1 MVEALALRNGRIGD
15 ARDEFCDGRSLGSPP
30 LVHGLEIY
38 SELLAAGAQSE
49 ILPKP
54 LDPRKM
60 SDTEMDGGVA
70 LGGTSPTHSQ
80 LADEINGGA
89 MDVKSNG
96 APSVADSTISSRL
109 YVACLLCPLP
119 HRC

>member
-1 MVEALALRNGRIGD
+1 MGELAMLETNSVMVTASGVRRSCTDSKFILNFWQQ
-15 ARDEFCDGRSLGSPP
+15 ARKVRFHQNHSTIS
-30 LVHGLEIY
+30 
-38 SELLAAGAQSE
+38 
-49 ILPKP
+49 
-54 LDPRKM
+54 KM

-96 APSVADSTISSRL
+96 AASVADSTVSSRL
-109 YVACLLCPLP
+109 YVACSLCPLQ
-119 HRC
+119 HSC